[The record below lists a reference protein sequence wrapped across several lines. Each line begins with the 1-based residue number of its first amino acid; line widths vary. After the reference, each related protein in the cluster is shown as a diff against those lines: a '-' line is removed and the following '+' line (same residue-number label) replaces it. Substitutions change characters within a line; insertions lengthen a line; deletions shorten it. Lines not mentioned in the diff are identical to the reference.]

1 MSKETLYIE
10 IFQPYAQYRNP
21 FTFYYAQSYPLPP
34 KSTIVGMLQ
43 NAVGDWY
50 GHRHGLEKWW
60 NNLKISVHGGF
71 ESFFW
76 NYQQLIKDYPY
87 LIKISNI
94 ISLWNQGKPL
104 YNDGVKSQRTPVYQ
118 QELFNGHLFIFLKGD
133 VGLLQNVKESLEKPK
148 KILYLG
154 RSEDI
159 IFIRDVRF
167 VSPQIK
173 AENVDGD
180 VRLSYPTYIL
190 KELHINGGERLQF
203 PIRNQKYPVYSIPTK
218 IIFKNNGTPVKHKVE
233 ITQKTERIPEFKT
246 VIYTGTDY
254 TIILGDKLSGIEIY
268 RINGKRFLIIDE
280 FGWL

>member
-1 MSKETLYIE
+1 MGATLYLE
-10 IFQPYAQYRNP
+10 LFQPFAQYRNP

-50 GHRHGLEKWW
+50 GHEYGLKKWW
-60 NNLKISVHGGF
+60 DNLKISVHGGF

-76 NYQQLIKDYPY
+76 NYQQLINDYPY
-87 LIKISNI
+87 LVKFNNRV
-94 ISLWNQGKPL
+94 SLWNQGKPL
-104 YNDGVKSQRTPVYQ
+104 YNEGVKSQRTPVYQ

-133 VGLLQNVKESLEKPK
+133 ADLLQNIKESLEKPK
-148 KILYLG
+148 KILCLG

-159 IFIRDVRF
+159 VFIRDVRF

-173 AENVDGD
+173 AENIKGD

-190 KELHINGGERLQF
+190 KEIHINNGKKLRF

-218 IIFKNNGTPVKHKVE
+218 VIFKNNDIPVKHKAE
-233 ITQKTERIPEFKT
+233 INKETERVLEFRT

-254 TIILGDKLSGIEIY
+254 SIILSDELSRIEIY
-268 RINGKRFLIIDE
+268 NIKNRRFLIIDE